1 MGRLRTPL
9 PLLLLLA
16 ACGEPERPFVMVLGS
31 EPSSFDPHW
40 TNESA
45 AFAVNSNLYDSLVET
60 DPALAILPRL
70 ATRWLNPD
78 ELTWVFEVR
87 RDVRFHDGTLLQ
99 ADDVVASLVRA
110 RDHPRSQFR
119 AALQSVVEVEA
130 SSAYEVRV
138 RTHEPTPTLLRYL
151 VPIAIA
157 PSERLTSATPLER
170 DPVGSGP
177 YRFIAKDAGTA
188 AITLRRF
195 AGFWGGNATLDRV
208 TVRAIPD
215 EKERLRMLVAGAAD
229 LITDVPPSGVAQLRS
244 VSDLRLLRATGL
256 RETFLVFDV
265 SRQKTPYASPPR
277 NPFLDKRVRQA
288 FVHAVDRGRLVRE
301 VLLGFGQEATQFAAP
316 GVFGFNPEIR
326 PTPFDPEAARR
337 LLAEAGH
344 PAGFSLTLDA
354 PRGVHP
360 GDADAAQRV
369 AEDLR
374 AVGVA
379 VQLNLLPKEPMFDK
393 LARRDISLCLAT
405 WNSLSGDMQEIY
417 LNLLKTPRPGSGQ
430 GDDNAGGYSNPA
442 VDAVFEEAG
451 ATSTPDV
458 RLQRLK
464 DGVAL
469 AIADV
474 PWVPLFVQ
482 DQLYGIRAP
491 YDWPARPDKRVRLS
505 EVRRR

>member
-1 MGRLRTPL
+1 MGPVRAAL
-9 PLLLLLA
+9 PLLVLLA
-16 ACGEPERPFVMVLGS
+16 GCGEPERPFVMVLGS
-31 EPSSFDPHW
+31 APSSFDPHW

-70 ATRWLNPD
+70 ATRWFNPD
-78 ELTWVFEVR
+78 ELTWVFELR
-87 RDVRFHDGTLLQ
+87 RDVRFHDGTPLQ
-99 ADDVVASLVRA
+99 GDDVVASLVRA
-110 RDHPRSQFR
+110 RDHPRSEFR
-119 AALQSVVEVEA
+119 ADLQSVAEVEA

-157 PSERLTSATPLER
+157 PSERLSSATPLER

-177 YRFIAKDAGTA
+177 YRFIARHAGTG

-195 AGFWGGNATLDRV
+195 AGFWGGLPALDRV
-208 TVRAIPD
+208 TVRAIAVD
-215 EKERLRMLVAGAAD
+215 MERLRRLATGAAD
-229 LITDVPPSGVAQLRS
+229 GITDVPPRGVAPLRNTAGLRVLRS
-244 VSDLRLLRATGL
+244 SGL

-265 SRQKTPYASPPR
+265 SRPKTPYASPPR

-326 PTPFDPEAARR
+326 PTPYDPEAARR

-344 PAGFSLTLDA
+344 PSGFSLTLDA

-360 GDADAAQRV
+360 GDAEAAERV

-379 VQLNLLPKEPMFDK
+379 LQLNLLSKEPMFDK
-393 LARRDISLCLAT
+393 LTRRDISLCRAT

-430 GDDNAGGYSNPA
+430 GEDNAGAYSNPA
-442 VDAVFEEAG
+442 VDALFEASC
-451 ATSTPDV
+451 ATSTHEV
-458 RLQRLK
+458 RLSRLK

-469 AIADV
+469 ASADV
-474 PWVPLFVQ
+474 PWVPLYIQ
-482 DQLYGIRAP
+482 DQLYGIREP
-491 YDWPARPDKRVRLS
+491 YDWPPRPDKRVRLS
-505 EVRRR
+505 EVRVR